1 MGSLSIQK
9 GKRAERQVAG
19 LLNVVVERV
28 CSKLGVDFQKLKR
41 NLAQTQQGGFDLEG
55 VDWIAIEI
63 KHHAK
68 PALNS
73 WWAQCLAQ
81 AGPTSL
87 QGSAL
92 QGGHTSPQG
101 GSTLHY
107 KGVGGLYRR
116 EPVLIWKTNGG
127 QWQVRMFGR
136 LEIEPGRRLRVVTN
150 ISMDDFLA
158 WFERRLE
165 VEITS
170 SLSAAT
176 GGDKGLFD

>member
-28 CSKLGVDFQKLKR
+28 CSKLGVDIQRLKR
-41 NLAQTQQGGFDLEG
+41 NLSQTQQGGFDLEG
-55 VDWIAIEI
+55 LDWIAIEI

-68 PALNS
+68 PQMNS
-73 WWAQCLAQ
+73 WWQQTLQQ
-81 AGPTSL
+81 AGPKPLDTTTGASETPLHPTSL
-87 QGSAL
+87 QGGS
-92 QGGHTSPQG
+92 GH
-101 GSTLHY
+101 HY

-158 WFERRLE
+158 WFERRVE
-165 VEITS
+165 VEIKS
-170 SLSAAT
+170 DL
-176 GGDKGLFD
+176 GGAIGLFD